1 MEDQKYSH
9 LSPSDS
15 PSPESTHHESYKHES
30 AHHEDEN
37 PEEESENETHN
48 EHSEHSLKTLL
59 AWHAPGRP
67 FKEKGREF
75 YVNSFLILLFLEVIL
90 LLFREYLLMLV
101 LGSLV
106 FLAYALSAVPPR
118 AMFYKISSE
127 GIMVEDH
134 FYLWQELYDF
144 YFKTQHGQEMVHI
157 RTKWFVPGELVLV
170 LGEVSKNHVRD
181 VLLPYLPYRE
191 YVKPSFTEKTGD
203 WLSNTFPLEKR

>member
-1 MEDQKYSH
+1 MEEQKHSHYS
-9 LSPSDS
+9 SSSDS
-15 PSPESTHHESYKHES
+15 PSPESTHHESPQHEPTHQE
-30 AHHEDEN
+30 AEDPEDEI
-37 PEEESENETHN
+37 ENK
-48 EHSEHSLKTLL
+48 EHGEHSLKTLL

-67 FKEKGREF
+67 FKERGREF
-75 YVNSFLILLFLEVIL
+75 YINSFLILLFLEVIL

-101 LGSLV
+101 LASLV

-127 GIMVEDH
+127 GVMVEDH

-170 LGEVSKNHVRD
+170 LGEVSKTHVRE